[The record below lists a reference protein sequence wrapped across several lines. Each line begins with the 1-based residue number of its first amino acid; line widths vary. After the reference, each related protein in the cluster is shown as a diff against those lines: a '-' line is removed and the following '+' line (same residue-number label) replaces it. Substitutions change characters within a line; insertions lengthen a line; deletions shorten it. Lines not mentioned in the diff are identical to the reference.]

1 ANLFVRAD
9 WQPEDQSL
17 YLARRPRLAGEP
29 EVHAVHFIARA
40 DDHLGAVRVLTD
52 RAAWLGRN
60 RDAAHPLADFG
71 TGASQAGPRDTGL
84 DPLSCLSMQ
93 LTLPAHGMAHVT
105 VATAAA
111 ASRTV
116 LEALVD
122 EYRQAAIIERS
133 SLMSATFTRI

>member
-1 ANLFVRAD
+1 
-9 WQPEDQSL
+9 
-17 YLARRPRLAGEP
+17 
-29 EVHAVHFIARA
+29 
-40 DDHLGAVRVLTD
+40 
-52 RAAWLGRN
+52 
-60 RDAAHPLADFG
+60 
-71 TGASQAGPRDTGL
+71 RDTGL

-133 SLMSATFTRI
+133 SLMSATFTRIRRSEQDIAPDDRAAFQVLATVLAQVLARPDRMGPLAGVRTDEPASMFDRRALWRFGLSGD